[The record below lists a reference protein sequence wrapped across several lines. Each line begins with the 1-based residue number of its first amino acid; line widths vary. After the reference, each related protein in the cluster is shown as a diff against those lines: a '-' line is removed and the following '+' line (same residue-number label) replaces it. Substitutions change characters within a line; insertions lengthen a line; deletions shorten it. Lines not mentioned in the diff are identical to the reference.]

1 MVGGLAETNK
11 LIEKRFV
18 SEEENKRFRRVV
30 KLEFRASKTKVF
42 EGEKLVSGRWN
53 KPFPGGVG
61 EGSETKV
68 SKLEF

>member
-42 EGEKLVSGRWN
+42 EGEKLVSGR
-53 KPFPGGVG
+53 
-61 EGSETKV
+61 
-68 SKLEF
+68 